1 MDEGFE
7 MGRGDG
13 PAERREIILV
23 VVDGD
28 ISVQRML
35 SRVANLAINEEDFL
49 VDLSS
54 G

>member
-1 MDEGFE
+1 
-7 MGRGDG
+7 MGCRDG

-23 VVDGD
+23 VVDRD

-35 SRVANLAINEEDFL
+35 SRVANLAIDEENFL
-49 VDLSS
+49 VDLSY